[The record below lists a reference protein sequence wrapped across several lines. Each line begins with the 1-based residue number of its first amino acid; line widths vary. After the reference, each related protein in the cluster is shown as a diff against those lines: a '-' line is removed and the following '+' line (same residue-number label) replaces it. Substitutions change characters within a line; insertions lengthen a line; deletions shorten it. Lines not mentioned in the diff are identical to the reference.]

1 MYSTDDLRDRI
12 VVLEKEVKELR
23 KLIPT
28 FDTSSPEAVRY
39 GIQFH
44 QSQQKKRKGK

>member
-1 MYSTDDLRDRI
+1 MDDFEQRI
-12 VVLEKEVKELR
+12 TALEEEVAALR

-44 QSQQKKRKGK
+44 RSQQKKRKGI